1 MMDVLRHLIRP
12 SRDSQTRARLL
23 KAAKALFLLRG
34 IGLVTVDDI
43 CRAAGV
49 SKGGF
54 YHHFPNKETV
64 FQEAA
69 LEELRREMSLLARA
83 VADVARGHATSVL
96 LVDLWAWAPR
106 HPQARPSVGAAHREV
121 LGRLAA
127 FPGQGRSGAPSP
139 DDREAQATLALLV
152 SIGRVVQRA
161 RAQYPVTSERERTK
175 AAAS

>member
-1 MMDVLRHLIRP
+1 MDVRRHLTRP
-12 SRDSQTRARLL
+12 SRRSQTHARLL
-23 KAAKALFLLRG
+23 KAAKALFRLRG
-34 IGLVTVDDI
+34 FGLVTVDDI

-54 YHHFPNKETV
+54 YHHFPSKDAV

-69 LEELRREMSLLARA
+69 LEELRRETSLPARA
-83 VADVARGHATSVL
+83 AADVARGHAGSAL

-106 HPQARPSVGAAHREV
+106 HPQARRSVRAAHREV

-127 FPGQGRSGAPSP
+127 FPGQERSAARSRG
-139 DDREAQATLALLV
+139 DREAQATLALLV
-152 SIGRVVQRA
+152 GIGRVVQRA
-161 RAQYPVTSERERTK
+161 RAQYPVTRERERTK

>member
-1 MMDVLRHLIRP
+1 MMDARRHLIRP
-12 SRDSQTRARLL
+12 SRGSQTRARLL

-34 IGLVTVDDI
+34 FGLVTVDDI

-54 YHHFPNKETV
+54 YHHFPGKEAV

-69 LEELRREMSLLARA
+69 LEELTREMSSRA
-83 VADVARGHATSVL
+83 ATVVVRGQATSAL

-106 HPQARPSVGAAHREV
+106 HPQARRSVRAAHREV

-127 FPGQGRSGAPSP
+127 FPGQERSAARSRG
-139 DDREAQATLALLV
+139 DREAQATLALLV
-152 SIGRVVQRA
+152 GIGRVVQRA
-161 RAQYPVTSERERTK
+161 RAQYPVTGERERTK
-175 AAAS
+175 AAAG

>member
-1 MMDVLRHLIRP
+1 MDVRRHLIRP
-12 SRDSQTRARLL
+12 SRGTQTRAGLL
-23 KAAKALFLLRG
+23 KAAKVLFLLRG
-34 IGLVTVDDI
+34 LDLVTVDDI

-54 YHHFPNKETV
+54 YHHFPGKEAA

-69 LEELRREMSLLARA
+69 LEELRRALADSSRVSA
-83 VADVARGHATSVL
+83 KVARGHATSAL

-106 HPQARPSVGAAHREV
+106 HPQARRSVRAAHREV

-127 FPGQGRSGAPSP
+127 FPGQARSGAPFP
-139 DDREAQATLALLV
+139 GDREAQATLALFV
-152 SIGRVVQRA
+152 DIGRAVQRA

-175 AAAS
+175 AAAG